1 MKQLKNTKSLLPN
14 DCFNLDIVTP
24 IRELKLE
31 DVSYLRCPGID
42 GSFGVMNNHRE
53 GIFAL
58 SVGEIKVS
66 QNGKNEYFSTG
77 GGFAEIFNNSVK
89 LISRIFE
96 KSNDIDTDRAHA
108 SLNRATKEKTRYKIL
123 IQMMPE
129 LKHLYSCLEPFEGI
143 KR

>member
-1 MKQLKNTKSLLPN
+1 MTAYNVE
-14 DCFNLDIVTP
+14 IVTP

-31 DVSYLRCPGID
+31 DVSYLRCPGLD

-66 QNGKNEYFSTG
+66 QNGKNEYYATG
-77 GGFAEIFNNSVK
+77 GGFAEILNYSVK
-89 LISRIFE
+89 LLVESLE
-96 KSNDIDTDRAHA
+96 KSNEIDSDRANNSLKRAQQRKTEQNSEINDARVEA
-108 SLNRATKEKTRYKIL
+108 SLVRALNRLRV
-123 IQMMPE
+123 
-129 LKHLYSCLEPFEGI
+129 S

>member
-1 MKQLKNTKSLLPN
+1 MIAYNVE
-14 DCFNLDIVTP
+14 IVTP

-58 SVGEIKVS
+58 SVGEIKIS
-66 QNGKNEYFSTG
+66 QNGKIEYYATG
-77 GGFAEIFNNSVK
+77 GGFAEILNDSVK
-89 LISRIFE
+89 LLVESLE
-96 KSNDIDTDRAHA
+96 KSNEIDSDRADDSLKRAQKRKTEQNSEFNDARVEA
-108 SLNRATKEKTRYKIL
+108 SLVRALNRLRV
-123 IQMMPE
+123 
-129 LKHLYSCLEPFEGI
+129 S